1 MRDNKHYVMI
11 VHETIGF
18 VNKGGSIMLEEMK
31 KRVYSANIR
40 LKSSGLVIL
49 TWGNVSEI
57 DRKSG
62 IS

>member
-1 MRDNKHYVMI
+1 MI